1 MDNQVVFTDETLANW
16 RQVLREDPD
25 GSEIEAF
32 LDSEIAR
39 NRQLAEVST
48 SHAIMF
54 QHQATDFFTQMAQ
67 RHDDQRELAY
77 PIGPLLPAAEAEVG
91 DPMGMAPPVPPP
103 AQQQQQ
109 QQPNIQLAAAQPPI
123 PQQPAVQQPGPG
135 DRSCPVQ
142 PCNALAGNT
151 RSDHLRDHLAEVH
164 AYERAANEY
173 TTADVHLKRKTVAA
187 LKLLLV
193 RDARKLAWKKA
204 RVRAAEDAARQRD
217 QSYASHHG
225 LALTMQHSIAEAGT
239 SKKAALVGKL
249 QAVRNEMGQ
258 AGGLYSQAGAGEG
271 SWEEVYEDLVS
282 ALQLGQDD
290 RIAVFTS
297 ARQYLSGLRAAM
309 GDDMNDVVPPERVEL
324 TDELV
329 LKPGASLPPK

>member
-1 MDNQVVFTDETLANW
+1 MVFTDETIANW
-16 RQVLREDPD
+16 QQVLLEDPD
-25 GSEIEAF
+25 GAEMEAF
-32 LDSEIAR
+32 LDNALAR
-39 NRQLAEVST
+39 DRQRAEVST
-48 SHAIMF
+48 SHASRF

-67 RHDDQRELAY
+67 RHDEQRELAY
-77 PIGPLLPAAEAEVG
+77 PIGPLLPEAEAEVG
-91 DPMGMAPPVPPP
+91 GPMGMAPPVPPP

-109 QQPNIQLAAAQPPI
+109 PNIQLAAAQPPI
-123 PQQPAVQQPGPG
+123 HQQPAIQQPGPD
-135 DRSCPVQ
+135 DRSCPING
-142 PCNALAGNT
+142 CNALTGNT
-151 RSDHLRDHLAEVH
+151 RSDHLWDHLAEVH
-164 AYERAANEY
+164 GFERAANEY
-173 TTADVHLKRKTVAA
+173 TTAEVHLKRKTVAV
-187 LKLLLV
+187 LKQLHV
-193 RDARKLAWKKA
+193 RDTRKLAWKKA

-217 QSYASHHG
+217 QSYASRHG
-225 LALTMQHSIAEAGT
+225 LALTTQHSIEEART

-258 AGGLYSQAGAGEG
+258 TGGLYSQAGAGEG

-290 RIAVFTS
+290 RIAVFTR
-297 ARQYLSGLRAAM
+297 ARQYLGELRAAM